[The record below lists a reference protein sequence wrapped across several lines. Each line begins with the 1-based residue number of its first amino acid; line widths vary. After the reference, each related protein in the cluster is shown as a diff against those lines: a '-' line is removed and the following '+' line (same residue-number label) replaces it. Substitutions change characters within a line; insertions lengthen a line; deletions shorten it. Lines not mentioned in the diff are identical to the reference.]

1 MPHLIDRE
9 DTVKIDLGPCDCE
22 DTSKHSIDS
31 IWIRRRLSYPDQLY
45 LADAM
50 AVGNAEAVWTLF
62 NLRVAKW
69 NIVDAKG
76 KAILLSR
83 AVWQNLDEEFAKK
96 IQDAIGSVQGEDE
109 PEVPNESSAP
119 SADS

>member
-1 MPHLIDRE
+1 MPHLINRD
-9 DTVKIDLGPCDCE
+9 DLVKVDLGPCDCE
-22 DTSKHSIDS
+22 DTSKHPTDTV
-31 IWIRRRLSYPDQLY
+31 WIRRKLSYPDQLY

-50 AVGNAEAVWTLF
+50 AVGNAEALWTLF

-76 KAILLSR
+76 KPIPLSR
-83 AVWQNLDEEFAKK
+83 ATWNNLDEAFAEK
-96 IQDAIGSVQGEDE
+96 IQKAMTDVQDE
-109 PEVPNESSAP
+109 PLVPNESSAP